1 MLPGTTASQQL
12 KGDGKPQHP
21 PGSALGVSA
30 APQGV
35 VGQGYGIGMF
45 LFLTAFSRSGSAGED
60 GR

>member
-1 MLPGTTASQQL
+1 MLPGTTASQQP

-45 LFLTAFSRSGSAGED
+45 LFPTAFSRSG
-60 GR
+60 